1 MVCYSILVLDYL
13 FFFVPSRRRHTSCEL
28 VTGVQTCALPIA
40 GPGGGRRSL
49 PIEVCVIDTGPGAP
63 ADVVDHLFE
72 PFVTS
77 KPKGSGLGLALVAKL
92 VADHGGVVEYA
103 REGRPART
111 VFRILLPRHL
121 EPRK

>member
-1 MVCYSILVLDYL
+1 MAGTTAYRHGYS
-13 FFFVPSRRRHTSCEL
+13 
-28 VTGVQTCALPIA
+28 VTGPD
-40 GPGGGRRSL
+40 GGRLSL

-103 REGRPART
+103 REGRPARK

-121 EPRK
+121 EQIGRASCRERGCQYV

>member
-1 MVCYSILVLDYL
+1 MGIGVWSSAVFSSGLSL
-13 FFFVPSRRRHTSCEL
+13 
-28 VTGVQTCALPIA
+28 TGPT
-40 GPGGGRRSL
+40 GGRLS
-49 PIEVCVIDTGPGAP
+49 PPMEVWVVVTGPGAP